1 MQIIFAIDAMYFE
14 EYFFFSHEAMNSG
27 YGFRLAFGYLTFP
40 FVPTL
45 VTRYVIAKSPALTA
59 FQLTSVVALNV
70 LGYFIFRSSET
81 NRCEMAKVRNRARL
95 KLFVFLIY

>member
-1 MQIIFAIDAMYFE
+1 MYFE

-45 VTRYVIAKSPALTA
+45 VTRYVIARSPALTA
-59 FQLTSVVALNV
+59 FQV
-70 LGYFIFRSSET
+70 SSSFPE
-81 NRCEMAKVRNRARL
+81 RPEWPKRHRQPW
-95 KLFVFLIY
+95 I